1 MRQAEWIWQ
10 TPRVGYLAFSEA
22 TDRPNLGYVCGKR
35 QAIMI
40 DAGNSPRHVWEYRQ
54 NLQKMAA
61 IPPAYAA
68 ITH

>member
-40 DAGNSPRHVWEYRQ
+40 DAGNSPRHVWEYR
-54 NLQKMAA
+54 
-61 IPPAYAA
+61 
-68 ITH
+68 